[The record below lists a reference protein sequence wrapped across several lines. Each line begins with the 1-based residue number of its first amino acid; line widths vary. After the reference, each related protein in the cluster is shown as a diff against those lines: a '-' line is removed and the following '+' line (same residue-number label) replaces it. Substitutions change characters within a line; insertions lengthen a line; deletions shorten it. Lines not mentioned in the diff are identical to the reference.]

1 MGLVMVNITPALFVC
16 VFVCEALRVGLSIGG
31 CADHL
36 LGKPSSGN
44 ALALM

>member
-31 CADHL
+31 CVQIICWGSPRAGTL
-36 LGKPSSGN
+36 WR
-44 ALALM
+44 